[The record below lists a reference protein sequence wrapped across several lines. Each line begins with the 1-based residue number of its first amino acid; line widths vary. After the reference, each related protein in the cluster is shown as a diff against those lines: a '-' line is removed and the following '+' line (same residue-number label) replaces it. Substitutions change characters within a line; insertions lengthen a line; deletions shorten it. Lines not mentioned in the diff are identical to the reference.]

1 MSSVSQD
8 SMVMLSMECVWN
20 VLVAFWEQ
28 ILRDS
33 LVTSSLEGVTVC
45 QMLKEKIA
53 IRKFTIKII
62 YFSSL

>member
-8 SMVMLSMECVWN
+8 SMEMLSMECVWN